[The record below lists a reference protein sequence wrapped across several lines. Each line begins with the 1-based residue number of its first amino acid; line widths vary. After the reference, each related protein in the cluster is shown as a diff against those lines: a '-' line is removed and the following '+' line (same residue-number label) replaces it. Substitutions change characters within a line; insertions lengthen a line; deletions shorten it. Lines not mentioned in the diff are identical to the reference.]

1 MGAFRIL
8 VDSNCTTIRNNFLEV
23 FMDTNHTPG
32 ESAAVRYEW
41 GRSVRERLPLES
53 HAELND
59 SGSRDPVGLIR
70 GQEASRLQ
78 SLVPLRHERMG
89 ASAFAFYRG
98 SAIVQAADLTC
109 TPATGIEVQLCGD
122 AHLSNFGLY
131 GSPERR
137 LVFDVNDFD
146 ETLPGPFEWDVKRLA
161 ASLVLA
167 GRDLGHSEDDNK
179 QAALGAVAAYRD
191 VVARFAHARYIDA
204 WYAAIDADALQE
216 LLQEGAKTQG
226 EVARRT
232 QKMLDKARSKESLR
246 ALKKLAVEEDGRYR
260 IKSEPP
266 GIVPLSDLPEDEH
279 PHDTRHYMGEIFRQ
293 YQDSLPDDRV
303 ALLCR
308 YRLVDVAL
316 KVVGVGSVGTRCYI
330 ALFEGRD
337 REDPLFLQIKEA
349 GRSVLEAHL
358 PPSRYAHSG
367 QRVVEGQ
374 RLMQSASDILL
385 GWARGTSG
393 AQDYYIRQMW
403 DMKGSADVESFTPK
417 ELRRYA
423 TACGWTLAHAHCRTG
438 SASAIHG
445 YIGDDDTFDRAVAEF
460 SVAYADLAEADYA
473 AFKSAVS

>member
-1 MGAFRIL
+1 
-8 VDSNCTTIRNNFLEV
+8 
-23 FMDTNHTPG
+23 MDTHQIPG
-32 ESAAVRYEW
+32 ECAADRYEW
-41 GRSVRERLPLES
+41 GRSVRERVSLES
-53 HAELND
+53 HAELYD
-59 SGSRDPVGLIR
+59 PGSRDPVGLIQ

-98 SAIVQAADLTC
+98 SAIVQAADLAR
-109 TPATGIEVQLCGD
+109 TPAAGIEVQLCGD

-161 ASLVLA
+161 TSLVLA
-167 GRDLGHSEDDNK
+167 GRDLGHPEVDNK
-179 QAALGAVAAYRD
+179 RAALRAAEAYRE
-191 VVARFAHARYIDA
+191 VAARFARTRYIDA
-204 WYAAIDADALQE
+204 WYATIDADTLQE
-216 LLQEGAKTQG
+216 LLQEGAK
-226 EVARRT
+226 RRDKAAKRVRT
-232 QKMLDKARSKESLR
+232 MLDKARSKDCLR
-246 ALKKLAVEEDGRYR
+246 ALRKLAVEEDGRYR

-266 GIVPLSDLPEDEH
+266 HIVPLRDLAADEH
-279 PHDTRHYMGEIFRQ
+279 PDDTRQLMGELFRQ
-293 YQDSLPDDRV
+293 YAESLPDARA
-303 ALLCR
+303 ALLRR

-316 KVVGVGSVGTRCYI
+316 KVVGVGSVGTRCYV

-337 REDPLFLQIKEA
+337 RKDPLFLQIKEA
-349 GRSVLEAHL
+349 GPSVLEAHL

-385 GWARGTSG
+385 GWARRTAG
-393 AQDYYIRQMW
+393 AHDYYVRQMW
-403 DMKGSADVESFTPK
+403 DMKGSADVESFTPR
-417 ELRRYA
+417 ELRQYA

-438 SASAIHG
+438 SAAAISG
-445 YIGDDDTFDRAVAEF
+445 YLGDDDTFDRAIAEF
-460 SVAYADLAEADYA
+460 GVAYADLAEADYA